1 MPESIIE
8 KKKYYT
14 KSASAYAVKEF
25 YTPEDLAKSNN
36 QYVKDLGDPGK
47 FPYTRGVRP
56 DLYRR
61 RPWSIEIYS
70 GYGIPQDS
78 NLRYKRLLELG
89 AEGIYMAVH
98 LPTQVGIDSDHEL
111 SKGEVGRCGIAV
123 DSLRDIETAFQDI
136 DITKL
141 HCIGMLGNSIGPV
154 ALAFFIALAEKRGFH
169 PNQLKI
175 TLQNDVIKEYATRG
189 THIFPINPAVRLA
202 ADVVEYCAE
211 KKLTNIRPMY
221 ICGAHM
227 RSAGTSWEL
236 AFAMCDMMAY
246 VDHILAGGLKID
258 DFAHFLRL
266 FTSVASGSIDMFEEV
281 AKARAVRRIWAKV
294 MKERYGAEKTESMA
308 VDLMAFIIAG
318 ATAQQPINNIARI
331 ALGAHVAIMA
341 GVDALHTACWDEA
354 LTLPSDEAIQTA
366 IRTQQILRYET
377 GSEVAV
383 TDPLGGSYF
392 LEDLTDRIETEVWK
406 NIQTIENM
414 GGALEAVSK
423 GFYSQQ
429 IQAGS
434 YKIQTEVWNGT
445 RGIVGVNLFRKEGE
459 KNPIGTFKIGDA
471 TEKKKIAG
479 LKALRKERN
488 NVKLKEAL
496 KRVREA
502 AEGGENLVEPCLAA
516 VREYGTIGEVCDEL
530 RAVFGEYTEG
540 LVYI

>member
-1 MPESIIE
+1 MS
-8 KKKYYT
+8 
-14 KSASAYAVKEF
+14 
-25 YTPEDLAKSNN
+25 
-36 QYVKDLGDPGK
+36 
-47 FPYTRGVRP
+47 
-56 DLYRR
+56 
-61 RPWSIEIYS
+61 
-70 GYGIPQDS
+70 
-78 NLRYKRLLELG
+78 
-89 AEGIYMAVH
+89 
-98 LPTQVGIDSDHEL
+98 VG
-111 SKGEVGRCGIAV
+111 
-123 DSLRDIETAFQDI
+123 
-136 DITKL
+136 L
-141 HCIGMLGNSIGPV
+141 H
-154 ALAFFIALAEKRGFH
+154 
-169 PNQLKI
+169 
-175 TLQNDVIKEYATRG
+175 
-189 THIFPINPAVRLA
+189 
-202 ADVVEYCAE
+202 
-211 KKLTNIRPMY
+211 
-221 ICGAHM
+221 
-227 RSAGTSWEL
+227 
-236 AFAMCDMMAY
+236 
-246 VDHILAGGLKID
+246 
-258 DFAHFLRL
+258 
-266 FTSVASGSIDMFEEV
+266 
-281 AKARAVRRIWAKV
+281 
-294 MKERYGAEKTESMA
+294 
-308 VDLMAFIIAG
+308 AFIIAG

-341 GVDALHTACWDEA
+341 GVDSLHTACWDEA

-392 LEDLTDRIETEVWK
+392 LEDLTDRIEIEVWK

-429 IQAGS
+429 IQAGL
-434 YKIQTEVWNGT
+434 YKMQTEIWNGT
-445 RGIVGVNLFRKEGE
+445 RGVVGVNLFRKEGE